1 MPVPSNVK
9 MNKLLKE
16 IGKILEFN
24 EQVTMV
30 NFIGSKKIEKT
41 YYKYEL
47 LTTHCGRRTF
57 IVNAIFLGIPTEVV
71 MKWTGHEDFESM
83 KPYLEI
89 VDDLRITEMEK
100 FNSPTLPNVGPK

>member
-1 MPVPSNVK
+1 LGILN
-9 MNKLLKE
+9 E
-16 IGKILEFN
+16 IFK
-24 EQVTMV
+24 
-30 NFIGSKKIEKT
+30 